1 MLFSKS
7 VKKILKTG
15 GDRIVPDY
23 LNWRKLQDPKGKYDM
38 ATIKEYSDG
47 QKTFWKLTYHKYL
60 KTSGLEL
67 PEDELPDNI
76 KNRVMNAN
84 VYGSI
89 CNILGI
95 EKGQLTKAN
104 IGEIF
109 PDTEITIKDKTYTKD
124 QVLEY
129 LEKLELGKD
138 FCSVLRAR
146 NTIFEYASCNQFD
159 YFITLTIHDKKLK
172 VPEDRN
178 DINKLYKQVG
188 QWFRDYKKKNKE
200 FQYVIL
206 PEQHKKG
213 GWHFHGLV
221 KGIPETDLIPFSKSH
236 PGGGYI
242 MKKLKEDP
250 NAKIFD
256 WIPWA
261 KKWGFNDI
269 EPIQNK
275 TAVEKY
281 ITKYVSK
288 GLGAS
293 IKTVNAQMYYC
304 SKGLK
309 KAKEIVQGTYSGTVS
324 ANDTS
329 FFDYVG
335 DYCSVK
341 TVATPEELETI
352 LKLIN

>member
-1 MLFSKS
+1 M
-7 VKKILKTG
+7 
-15 GDRIVPDY
+15 PDY

-47 QKTFWKLTYHKYL
+47 VKTFWKLTYHKYL

-76 KNRVMNAN
+76 KNRVMTAN

-89 CNILGI
+89 CSEFGL
-95 EKGQLTKAN
+95 EKGELTKDN
-104 IGEIF
+104 IQEIF
-109 PDTEITIKDKTYTKD
+109 TQEEITIKDKTYTKD
-124 QVLEY
+124 QVLNY

-146 NTIFEYASCNQFD
+146 NTIYEYASCNQFD
-159 YFITLTIHDKKLK
+159 YFITLTIK
-172 VPEDRN
+172 PENCPNRG

-188 QWFRDYKKKNKE
+188 QWFRDYKKKNKD

-221 KGIPETDLIPFSKSH
+221 KGIPKSDLLEFSKTHTASK
-236 PGGGYI
+236 YI
-242 MKKLKEDP
+242 MDKIKDP
-250 NAKIFD
+250 DTKIYD
-256 WIPWA
+256 WLPWA
-261 KKWGFNDI
+261 KRWGFNDI
-269 EPIQNK
+269 EPIRNK

-288 GLGAS
+288 SLGAS
-293 IKTVNAQMYYC
+293 IKTINAQMYYC

-309 KAKEIVQGTYSGTVS
+309 KAKEIVKGTYSGTVS
-324 ANDTS
+324 ANDCS

-341 TVATPEELETI
+341 TVSTPEELETI
-352 LKLIN
+352 FKLIN

>member
-1 MLFSKS
+1 MLFPKS

-47 QKTFWKLTYHKYL
+47 KKTFWKLTYHKYL

-67 PEDELPDNI
+67 PEDELPDHI
-76 KNRVMNAN
+76 KNRVMNAH

-89 CNILGI
+89 CSEFGL
-95 EKGQLTKAN
+95 EKGELTKDN
-104 IGEIF
+104 LQEIF
-109 PDTEITIKDKTYTKD
+109 TQEEITIKDKTYTKD
-124 QVLEY
+124 QVFDY

-138 FCSVLRAR
+138 FCSIMRAR
-146 NTIFEYASCNQFD
+146 STIYEYAACNQFD
-159 YFITLTIHDKKLK
+159 YFITLTLD
-172 VPEDRN
+172 PERVEHRCNLD
-178 DINKLYKQVG
+178 KLYKQVG

-221 KGIPETDLIPFSKSH
+221 KGIPDTDLIRFSEEH
-236 PGGGYI
+236 PGGKYI
-242 MKKLKEDP
+242 MKRLKEDP
-250 NAKIFD
+250 NCIIYD
-256 WIPWA
+256 WIPWV
-261 KKWGFNDI
+261 KKWGWNDI
-269 EPIQNK
+269 EPIKNK

-281 ITKYVSK
+281 ITKYVWK
-288 GLGAS
+288 GLGQS

-309 KAKEIVQGTYSGTVS
+309 KAKEIVKGTYSGTVS